1 MRITARDGTGPADT
15 TLRARYVR
23 ALRRA
28 YQRGELRP
36 RLHGQPVEARILR
49 DLFMDD
55 VMDEAA

>member
-1 MRITARDGTGPADT
+1 MKITARSGTAPADT
-15 TLRARYVR
+15 TLRARYVA
-23 ALRRA
+23 ALRGA

-55 VMDEAA
+55 VRDEAA